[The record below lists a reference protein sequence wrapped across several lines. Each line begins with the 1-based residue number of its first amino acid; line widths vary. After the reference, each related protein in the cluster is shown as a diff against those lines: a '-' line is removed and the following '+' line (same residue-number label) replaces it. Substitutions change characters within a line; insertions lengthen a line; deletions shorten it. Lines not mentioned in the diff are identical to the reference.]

1 MKVKS
6 IVLNPICLL
15 SPNSSKD
22 RELLNSWWTRTG
34 TSTPERSPKIQITDL
49 YSAWRCRKRI
59 PPTKCPCHAYRTSLI
74 SVKLY
79 RRTFQRSLKFYTI
92 LYYSDKMFDRTAR
105 ENFQRPVV
113 PNLFQIC
120 TRITLARLAI
130 CLRLPNTL
138 AMRLSNFMMILMNY
152 YVEFELS
159 LS

>member
-1 MKVKS
+1 MPTFSKFIKGQRASQQLVDTDGYIYSRKKPKDTDYRPILCLAMPEENPSYQVSLSCLPNISDLRQAVQKNISKKFKV
-6 IVLNPICLL
+6 
-15 SPNSSKD
+15 
-22 RELLNSWWTRTG
+22 
-34 TSTPERSPKIQITDL
+34 L
-49 YSAWRCRKRI
+49 Y
-59 PPTKCPCHAYRTSLI
+59 Y
-74 SVKLY
+74 
-79 RRTFQRSLKFYTI
+79 I

>member
-74 SVKLY
+74 SVQKNISKKFKVLY
-79 RRTFQRSLKFYTI
+79 YI